1 MADPQT
7 IQRIRRIAGETARV
21 RCLSSLR
28 MKARR
33 FACRRHMKS
42 RRVATVVV
50 LLCMLRLPGWSQD
63 QEKGHGVASKPQLQV
78 FFSKLET
85 QWFDAIKDRDQA
97 ALNLIVSD
105 DFHLWTSA
113 PPGNPV
119 SREQWLVGVFGR
131 RLLSFG
137 MRQLAVRG
145 IGSNI
150 AVVSFVQTETYQQSA
165 TPQIEDHFVVD
176 IWINSGNGDN
186 WRCTDRYFSEV
197 KGISLKR

>member
-1 MADPQT
+1 
-7 IQRIRRIAGETARV
+7 
-21 RCLSSLR
+21 
-28 MKARR
+28 
-33 FACRRHMKS
+33 MKS

-63 QEKGHGVASKPQLQV
+63 QEKGHGVASKAQLQV

-105 DFHLWTSA
+105 DFHLWTSV

-145 IGSNI
+145 ISSNI

-165 TPQIEDHFVVD
+165 MPQTEVDFVVD

-197 KGISLKR
+197 KGIPPKK